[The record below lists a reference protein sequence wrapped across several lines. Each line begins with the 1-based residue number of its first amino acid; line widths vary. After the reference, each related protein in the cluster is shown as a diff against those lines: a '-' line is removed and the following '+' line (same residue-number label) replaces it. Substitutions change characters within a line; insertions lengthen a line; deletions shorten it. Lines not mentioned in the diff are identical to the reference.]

1 MNMNAY
7 ASRSLA
13 DIAHE
18 RERQVSAEGYSPEHD
33 DAHDH
38 CELARAA
45 ANYACRTDAL
55 MLNGTRVWP
64 DGWECRPADYRRL
77 LVKAGALI
85 LAEIERIDR
94 LAEPRLA
101 S

>member
-1 MNMNAY
+1 MNAY
-7 ASRSLA
+7 ASRPLA

-18 RERQVSAEGYSPEHD
+18 RERQVNAEGYTPEHD

-55 MLNGTRVWP
+55 MLSGTRVWP
-64 DGWECRPADYRRL
+64 EGCECKPADYRRL

-94 LAEPRLA
+94 IAERKAL